1 LSPPT
6 LVKPFTSHSITAYPA
21 LEGMSRKFLLR
32 DARLAEYSGFPSPR
46 ASREAELK
54 FTGASGRD
62 HPQDPVAMCSAVPE
76 QTIAVAD
83 KKSVPCIEFYWWCSE
98 IFAAYRCGPTEHF
111 APWI

>member
-1 LSPPT
+1 
-6 LVKPFTSHSITAYPA
+6 
-21 LEGMSRKFLLR
+21 MSRKFLLR